1 MTAFFETKLNTS
13 LLNLLL
19 YFEHKILY
27 LIIKVGGLAYTCT
40 HQSVCFDITLLTACI
55 STQARLSHTQY
66 RYVHIS
72 EVSLETFGSFVRNF
86 GSFVR
91 NFHIGF
97 DHEP

>member
-27 LIIKVGGLAYTCT
+27 LIIKVCGLAFTCT

-66 RYVHIS
+66 
-72 EVSLETFGSFVRNF
+72 
-86 GSFVR
+86 
-91 NFHIGF
+91 IGMF
-97 DHEP
+97 IYYNELQVVYLHTVP